1 MLYEH
6 FWIYYYSAR
15 HTNSVLIQKCACLFL
30 SKFPPYLGIAISLY
44 YHAASPFIFG
54 LGNHFFSP
62 VSVVVLG
69 EEYNAGG
76 YTWYHAQRPQEVRRT
91 CFLDRWKIPMGG
103 NGWDSRLTTISKRE
117 HANIFLGWGSN
128 CCFTIFQFGFLWP
141 MSLLKQRN
149 VPFSSFRSCQKAMAS
164 FAFFF
169 FVTHR

>member
-1 MLYEH
+1 MNIFEFTITQQDIQTQYLYKNVLVCFYLNSPLFRHSH
-6 FWIYYYSAR
+6 FP
-15 HTNSVLIQKCACLFL
+15 VLSCCQ
-30 SKFPPYLGIAISLY
+30 PLY
-44 YHAASPFIFG
+44 FWPG
-54 LGNHFFSP
+54 EPLLLTCQCG
-62 VSVVVLG
+62 VLG